1 MKRTIIAMA
10 AILSLQSCCHKLY
23 PHTTE
28 VTEKT
33 ESVTETIHDTVIMVQ
48 PDSSIIQALIQCDS
62 TGRARLQ
69 EIKALKESAR
79 MQQTISM
86 EPEPQPYKPTVIT
99 VKATVDSMGIYLS
112 YKERYKETAQIQKIE
127 TVIEKE
133 VNVLKWWQKLFIWL
147 GIAFCVILILWIAIR
162 SLTLIGGANVVQFT
176 KKKNATR

>member
-33 ESVTETIHDTVIMVQ
+33 ESVTETIRDTVIMVQ
-48 PDSSIIQALIQCDS
+48 PDSSILEALIQCDS

-69 EIKALKESAR
+69 EIKALKESVR
-79 MQQTISM
+79 LQQTISI
-86 EPEPQPYKPTVIT
+86 EPEPKPYKPAVIT
-99 VKATVDSMGIYLS
+99 VKATVDSMGIYLT
-112 YKERYKETAQIQKIE
+112 YKERYKETAEIQKIE
-127 TVIEKE
+127 TIIEKE

-147 GIAFCVILILWIAIR
+147 GSISTILII
-162 SLTLIGGANVVQFT
+162 LTLVYALVKLMVKLGIVKYNGI
-176 KKKNATR
+176 K

>member
-33 ESVTETIHDTVIMVQ
+33 ESVTETIRDTVIMVQ
-48 PDSSIIQALIQCDS
+48 PDSSIMQALIQCDS

-69 EIKALKESAR
+69 EINALKESAR
-79 MQQTISM
+79 LQQTISM

-99 VKATVDSMGIYLS
+99 VKATVDSMGIYLT

-127 TVIEKE
+127 TIIEKE

-147 GIAFCVILILWIAIR
+147 GSISTILII
-162 SLTLIGGANVVQFT
+162 LTLVYALVKLMAKLGIVKYNGI
-176 KKKNATR
+176 K

>member
-1 MKRTIIAMA
+1 MA

-33 ESVTETIHDTVIMVQ
+33 ESVIETIRDTVIMVQ

-69 EIKALKESAR
+69 EINALKESAR
-79 MQQTISM
+79 LQQTISI
-86 EPEPQPYKPTVIT
+86 EPEPKAYKPAVIT
-99 VKATVDSMGIYLS
+99 VKATVDSMGIYLT

-127 TVIEKE
+127 TIIEKE

-147 GIAFCVILILWIAIR
+147 GSISTILII
-162 SLTLIGGANVVQFT
+162 LTLVYALVKLMVKLGIVKYNGI
-176 KKKNATR
+176 K

>member
-28 VTEKT
+28 ITEKT
-33 ESVTETIHDTVIMVQ
+33 ESVTETIRDTVIMVQ

-69 EIKALKESAR
+69 EINALKESAR
-79 MQQTISM
+79 LQQTISI

-112 YKERYKETAQIQKIE
+112 YKERYIEIAQIQKIRDHNRESSKCSERVAE
-127 TVIEKE
+127 TIYMAW
-133 VNVLKWWQKLFIWL
+133 NS
-147 GIAFCVILILWIAIR
+147 ILCHPYSVDCHSFAHLNRWCKCGAIY
-162 SLTLIGGANVVQFT
+162 
-176 KKKNATR
+176 

>member
-10 AILSLQSCCHKLY
+10 AILSMQSCCHKLY

-28 VTEKT
+28 VTDTK
-33 ESVTETIHDTVIMVQ
+33 ESVTEAIRDTVIMVQ
-48 PDSSIIQALIQCDS
+48 PDSSILQALIQCDS

-69 EIKALKESAR
+69 EINALKESAR
-79 MQQTISM
+79 LQQTISM

-99 VKATVDSMGIYLS
+99 VKATVDSMGIYLT

-133 VNVLKWWQKLFIWL
+133 VNILKTWQKVLMWL
-147 GIAFCVILILWIAIR
+147 GVLTIQWILIKILLKKIM
-162 SLTLIGGANVVQFT
+162 VQ
-176 KKKNATR
+176 KNS